1 MMGSTTMLYSW
12 TVACHQRGSG
22 ARRTIAWPDTL
33 NFGYSDTRIH
43 WKESVQVKAGDTVGL
58 VDVTSAGEHECR
70 IATVVE
76 GSGLEW
82 EAAWDDETKQCGV
95 CQREGTE

>member
-1 MMGSTTMLYSW
+1 
-12 TVACHQRGSG
+12 
-22 ARRTIAWPDTL
+22 
-33 NFGYSDTRIH
+33 
-43 WKESVQVKAGDTVGL
+43 VQVKAGDTVGL

-82 EAAWDDETKQCGV
+82 EAAWDEETKQCGV
-95 CQREGTE
+95 CNRGETG